1 MSIRLTCPHGHEV
14 EREDLLRFPTS
25 ADGTFHG
32 TDLIRGVAE
41 HSERVDRVR
50 CREHIHGCP
59 VLDASGTLVGVVTQ
73 QDVFLGGATRGP
85 EGEGSPATVGE
96 LMTSPAVV
104 VSEETEIGSLCQMM
118 LRLRIHRIPIVDG
131 GKVTGIISS
140 LDIIG
145 EWARERAES

>member
-1 MSIRLTCPHGHEV
+1 MVAKELMRRDVFTI
-14 EREDLLRFPTS
+14 REDASVDDLVDLL
-25 ADGTFHG
+25 
-32 TDLIRGVAE
+32 V
-41 HSERVDRVR
+41 
-50 CREHIHGCP
+50 REHIHGCP

-73 QDVFLGGATRGP
+73 QDVFLGRATRGP
-85 EGEGSPATVGE
+85 EGEGSPATVGG

-104 VSEETEIGSLCQMM
+104 ASEETEIGSLCQMM